1 MKALRKRVEWANQL
15 YMHENQLVEIKER
28 LISIQKQT
36 ATLKTKVDADADAT
50 AQDKTELT
58 DANSLITGTEVQD
71 LIDLI
76 TAQIG

>member
-1 MKALRKRVEWANQL
+1 VKALRKRVEWANQL